1 MNKFLIALVL
11 LLSVAVARNY
21 RQDFSAWVKK
31 YGKTYSVAEMQMR
44 FQVWKKK
51 TKSMLIHGTN
61 VTPAPNSK

>member
-21 RQDFSAWVKK
+21 RQDYSAWVKK

-51 TKSMLIHGTN
+51 
-61 VTPAPNSK
+61 PNLC